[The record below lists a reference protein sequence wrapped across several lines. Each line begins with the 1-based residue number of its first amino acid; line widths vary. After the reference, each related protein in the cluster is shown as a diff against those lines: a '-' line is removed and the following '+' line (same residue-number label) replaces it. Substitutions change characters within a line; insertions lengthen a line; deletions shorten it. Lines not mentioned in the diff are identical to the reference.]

1 MAAILSGLNANS
13 IFALAGAA
21 DFLAEVFLAEAFLEA
36 FFFEVGILFS
46 CG

>member
-13 IFALAGAA
+13 IFALATAA
-21 DFLAEVFLAEAFLEA
+21 GFFAEDFLAEAFFEA